1 MRRAPA
7 AEREGFTEHVINV
20 IPALPAVGLA
30 LIAVSLHYTGD
41 FGVAYRNGIEA
52 WATGRPLRL
61 ELWTGTP
68 FLALVMASITRVAP
82 EFVAAR
88 VYMAVDLSVWL
99 LLMAKVWFRLHGNVP
114 ARFWWLTLAAC
125 AVFAPAISTIFWLQF
140 NLVVFALGLGGFVLI
155 ARHDRA
161 AGLLIGMSLAL
172 KPVLILL
179 PLALLL
185 RRRSRVAGAWAIA
198 TSAVLNVFGLVFLAW
213 RAGDWRV
220 LNPFAY
226 LEGFL
231 SNGRASI
238 TACVVENYSPIALLC
253 RLGVPPST
261 AVSVLVAVA
270 VAVAGWLLIR
280 NLPETAEGEWEVFA
294 AACFLSTLVGPIA
307 WNHYGLLTGPLFL
320 LVAYQFWREGAPRS
334 LWVGL
339 GIAFLLTEL
348 VWDPLSSI
356 AGASV
361 PLLRFLYTAGQFG
374 QYFLLLVWI
383 RWRLLRREPLL
394 VGIPKANVYPLS
406 RP

>member
-1 MRRAPA
+1 MRQAA
-7 AEREGFTEHVINV
+7 TAEREDFSDHLINV

-41 FGVAYRNGIEA
+41 FGVAYRNGVEA
-52 WATGRPLRL
+52 WTTGRPLHL

-88 VYMAVDLSVWL
+88 VYMAADLSVWL
-99 LLMAKVWFRLHGNVP
+99 VLMTNVWFRLRGHVP
-114 ARFWWLTLAAC
+114 ARFWWMSLAAC

-140 NLVVFALGLGGFVLI
+140 NLVVFVLALGGFVLLP
-155 ARHDRA
+155 RQHRA
-161 AGLLIGMSLAL
+161 AGLLIGLSISI
-172 KPVLILL
+172 KPILVLL

-185 RRRSRVAGAWAIA
+185 RRRSRLAGAWAIGTAA
-198 TSAVLNVFGLVFLAW
+198 TLNMLGLVFLAW
-213 RAGDWRV
+213 RAGDVAV

-231 SNGRASI
+231 NNGRASI

-253 RLGVPPST
+253 RLGLPPST
-261 AVSVLVAVA
+261 AISVLIAGVV
-270 VAVAGWLLIR
+270 VIAGWLLVR
-280 NLPETAEGEWEVFA
+280 DLPETPEGEWEVFA
-294 AACFLSTLVGPIA
+294 AACFLSSLVGPIA

-320 LVAYQFWREGAPRS
+320 LLAYQFWRERAPGPF
-334 LWVGL
+334 WVGL

-348 VWDPLSSI
+348 VLDPLSSI

-383 RWRLLRREPLL
+383 RWRMVRKRHSD
-394 VGIPKANVYPLS
+394 VGIRKASVYPL
-406 RP
+406 RPL